1 MGSRPVEPEQRKKNR
16 KKGRGKTTSAVVN
29 EPLPTGGVPSS
40 GGSGTETE
48 QPPKQL
54 PDVAG
59 IKPLSGGGYASA
71 VSGGVLPAA
80 AVSSTTSWAEK
91 FSAGRH
97 PEQLYSSA
105 DEMQPLEVKP
115 RKKKTKAR
123 GGGVEPAEE
132 KKVKRSED
140 NCFLVFCPMLT
151 QVKPTIKQ
159 CCGAGAGLEVRLQLQ
174 LRRKRKKI

>member
-1 MGSRPVEPEQRKKNR
+1 M
-16 KKGRGKTTSAVVN
+16 
-29 EPLPTGGVPSS
+29 
-40 GGSGTETE
+40 
-48 QPPKQL
+48 
-54 PDVAG
+54 
-59 IKPLSGGGYASA
+59 KPLSGGGYASA
-71 VSGGVLPAA
+71 VTGGVELPAA

-140 NCFLVFCPMLT
+140 NCFLVVCPMLT
-151 QVKPTIKQ
+151 EVKPTNKQ